1 MQAGHEISAL
11 SYLNLLPDPRNCR
24 ENFDAILSA
33 MIERPTD
40 VELLVRRLDADFGE
54 ERAVMVL
61 DMSGFSRTTE
71 AHGIAA
77 FIAMIY
83 RMRQLAAPVIVA
95 NSGTLVKA
103 IADNLY
109 CLFRTV
115 ADAVA
120 AARGIIRVLDA
131 ANVAFPAD
139 RQLYASIGIGW
150 GRVLNIG
157 GEDIFGCELNH
168 ASKLGEDIADTR
180 EILVTDKAMAV
191 LREPITVFEREI
203 AGIRVR
209 YGCVAL
215 EPAAVGAAG

>member
-1 MQAGHEISAL
+1 MADGGTEISAL
-11 SYLNLLPDPRNCR
+11 SYLKQLRDPKNCR
-24 ENFDAILSA
+24 ENFDLILGA
-33 MIERPTD
+33 MIDTPADAEA
-40 VELLVRRLDADFGE
+40 LVQRLDADFGE
-54 ERAVMVL
+54 TRAIMVL

-83 RMRQLAAPVIVA
+83 RMRALAAPVIVGA
-95 NSGTLVKA
+95 GGVLVKA

-109 CLFRTV
+109 CIFDTV
-115 ADAVA
+115 PHAAE

-131 ANVAFPAD
+131 ANSHFPPD
-139 RQLYASIGIGW
+139 RALYASIGIGW
-150 GRVLNIG
+150 GRILNVG

-180 EILVTDKAMAV
+180 EILVTESAVAV
-191 LREPITVFEREI
+191 LGEDVRIIERDI

-209 YGCVAL
+209 YACVPLQTVAI
-215 EPAAVGAAG
+215 AA